1 MWVNVSKT
9 FYAIPIQKTVACYIS
24 GTQGA
29 HSLILCSRVQEHTNS
44 PHFCLFLICND
55 NFLQKGTETCQ
66 YLLGRCL
73 GGCKHLLIISASRR
87 YSVTG
92 LLQPGTTGGS
102 CPCRWWDGCRV
113 WQRNM
118 NWILSRTRLLLKLMN
133 NVGTEQNISAK
144 TQLSSGSHAPRPPS
158 LFFYEALIFNCFIT
172 VGILGELLHAT

>member
-1 MWVNVSKT
+1 MWVKPFMPSLYRKLLLVT
-9 FYAIPIQKTVACYIS
+9 F
-24 GTQGA
+24 
-29 HSLILCSRVQEHTNS
+29 LEHKEHIHLSFVPECRNTPTS

-55 NFLQKGTETCQ
+55 NFLQKGIETCQ

-73 GGCKHLLIISASRR
+73 GGCKHLLIISASRC

-118 NWILSRTRLLLKLMN
+118 NWILNRTRLLLKLMN

-144 TQLSSGSHAPRPPS
+144 TQLSSGPHAPRPPS